1 MPDLI
6 GYIAATLTTVA
17 FVPQAVRTL
26 RTRDTAGISLAMY
39 ALFTTGAGCWLAYGL
54 AIGSWPVI
62 LSNAVT
68 CSLSFVILVLKM
80 RHG

>member
-39 ALFTTGAGCWLAYGL
+39 ALFTTGAGCWLVYGI

-68 CSLSFVILVLKM
+68 CSLSLVILLLKV